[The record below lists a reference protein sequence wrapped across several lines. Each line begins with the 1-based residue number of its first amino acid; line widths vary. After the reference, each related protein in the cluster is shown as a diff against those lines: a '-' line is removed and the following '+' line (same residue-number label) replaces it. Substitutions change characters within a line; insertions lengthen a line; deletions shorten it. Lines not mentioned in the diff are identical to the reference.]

1 MPQSIGSGSLIQTA
15 GSNYSVDLSA
25 GIEAIVASIRIV
37 RQMTASSLLAT
48 LNEIATNV

>member
-25 GIEAIVASIRIV
+25 GTEAIVASIQYCPTDDGV
-37 RQMTASSLLAT
+37 KPTGDT
-48 LNEIATNV
+48 E